1 MVFGGKTQFVWHIH
15 VSHGGDRELLAVEVG
30 PREGGVMN
38 WRLAVPSEAHVVD
51 WGVGPRGNKG
61 ISRPRR
67 APFECRKAL
76 LGQSPV
82 LLYGAGD
89 RLSEGLSA
97 YVVFRK
103 ESIPLFVAFGQ
114 EDVSSHPP
122 KCMMERITFVKPGE
136 EMAAE
141 DKADDTRSSEARA
154 ETPDGVKAKTA
165 AAGGSAFKR

>member
-51 WGVGPRGNKG
+51 WGVGPGGNKG
-61 ISRPRR
+61 ISQPRR
-67 APFECRKAL
+67 APFEGRKAL
-76 LGQSPV
+76 LGQTAV

-103 ESIPLFVAFGQ
+103 ENLPPFVAFGQ
-114 EDVSSHPP
+114 EDLASRPP
-122 KCMMERITFVKPGE
+122 TCMMERITFVRPAE
-136 EMAAE
+136 EMAAPE
-141 DKADDTRSSEARA
+141 GEADDTRSSEGTA
-154 ETPDGVKAKTA
+154 ETPDGGEAA
-165 AAGGSAFKR
+165 AAGGRALRR